1 MGKSILKRSFTA
13 VLALIVL
20 GLLAGDRIT
29 NLSGGSPTERLFS
42 KYKEKH
48 ALVRRE
54 IQGMGEELREVLK
67 TRERAIAPR
76 LYIALMTELARL
88 KAETSLISSWERGT
102 LSKEDSRV
110 LMADSLMVLEYL
122 HMTNSYAKAIL
133 QIMREEGRGR
143 SLASS
148 DAFERAAR
156 DFEPIYQN
164 SRTNIS
170 VFEDTEVMGQG
181 REAGRLAP
189 IARLLFQNP
198 TSEATLQ
205 YRVRFFARYSENI
218 IEKNRDKLIAFQ
230 KSLTKSASAGG
241 R

>member
-1 MGKSILKRSFTA
+1 MGKLILKRSFTA
-13 VLALIVL
+13 VLALTVL
-20 GLLAGDRIT
+20 ALLAGDKFAGI
-29 NLSGGSPTERLFS
+29 GSNPTERLFS

-67 TRERAIAPR
+67 TRERTVSPR

-88 KAETSLISSWERGT
+88 KAESALITSWERGT
-102 LSKEDSRV
+102 LSKEDSKT

-133 QIMREEGRGR
+133 QIMRAETPGRTI
-143 SLASS
+143 ASS
-148 DAFERAAR
+148 DTLERAAKNF
-156 DFEPIYQN
+156 DSIYN
-164 SRTNIS
+164 GSRTNVS
-170 VFEDTEVMGQG
+170 VFEDSEVLAQG

-189 IARLLFQNP
+189 IARQLFQNP
-198 TSEATLQ
+198 ESEATIQ
-205 YRVRFFARYSENI
+205 YRVRFFARYSDNI
-218 IEKNRDKLIAFQ
+218 IEKNREKLIAFQ
-230 KSLTKSASAGG
+230 KSLTKSAGVGA